1 MFVILTEIQN
11 SVLLKIICRFDQRRQ
26 GRKMKELTHFQ
37 DKLTT
42 VCSPS
47 LQSFKFT
54 VMHFKLGREF
64 AVHLRDRNS

>member
-37 DKLTT
+37 DKINYGLF
-42 VCSPS
+42 P
-47 LQSFKFT
+47 KFT
-54 VMHFKLGREF
+54 IL
-64 AVHLRDRNS
+64 